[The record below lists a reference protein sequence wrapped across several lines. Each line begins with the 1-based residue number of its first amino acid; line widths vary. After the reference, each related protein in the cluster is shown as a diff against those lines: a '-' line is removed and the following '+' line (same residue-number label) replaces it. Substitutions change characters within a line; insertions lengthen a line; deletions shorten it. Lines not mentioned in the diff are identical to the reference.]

1 MAITRSKQI
10 RGGVGELDKV
20 LKASGLA
27 LKDVQIVPVVGKFG
41 TEFYIYY
48 EDKDLPPENTS
59 GTDENPNQSDDAI
72 DLTHDEPVTLE
83 RRNRTINGF
92 EHVFE
97 KKSETKGR
105 GKKFV
110 TDCAMSV
117 RVATDF
123 KTAHLDQGPGLVRGH
138 VPQAVVE
145 FSDIKGFHITGAVKP
160 ADLFDSKS
168 RDRASIA
175 VDGYDQI
182 HMLADALE
190 TAAVRLRMLIKE

>member
-1 MAITRSKQI
+1 MIVYDHVKKI
-10 RGGVGELDKV
+10 DELKKL
-20 LKASGLA
+20 LKNSGLSVA
-27 LKDVQIVPVVGKFG
+27 DCQIVHTTGRCGGDWYVFYDDG
-41 TEFYIYY
+41 TASP
-48 EDKDLPPENTS
+48 DVPAQNAGTTVTADDNT
-59 GTDENPNQSDDAI
+59 I
-72 DLTHDEPVTLE
+72 DLSNDEPVTFE

-92 EHVFE
+92 EHVFG
-97 KKSETKGR
+97 KKIETKGR

-123 KTAHLDQGPGLVRGH
+123 KTAHLDQGPGLVNGH

-160 ADLFDSKS
+160 ADVFDSKS

-182 HMLADALE
+182 KMLADALE
-190 TAAVRLRMLIKE
+190 TAAVRLRMLMKG